1 MNKRFYVLYE
11 LEKEICLI
19 IIYLFLEL
27 FMNFLFVN
35 LTFIVFWIL
44 KKSTNL
50 KFSYENYS
58 EFHKLKFN
66 FLAQLIDF
74 LFY

>member
-66 FLAQLIDF
+66 FLAQLIDV
-74 LFY
+74 Y

>member
-44 KKSTNL
+44 KKSTNF

-66 FLAQLIDF
+66 FLAQLIDV
-74 LFY
+74 